1 MTTHLV
7 GIKIIAKV
15 EYAVTRQASMH
26 NTQENRN
33 RDDIKEVEEKLGRTS
48 RYMQE
53 VRNIGS
59 SMKKEE
65 ILLGKRR
72 VMQIIAELEDIRDI
86 LVDSVKDSLSPRQLS
101 VLDYEE
107 EDSEADPSVQFFG
120 VEWDSVFAKCFS
132 LGLNIRIFKQRL
144 ECGLVDSINLASI
157 LTDLSMVEKQMEQHS
172 IALLSGR
179 LSSEQLAQQLQ
190 QQVRVWKLGQVARSN
205 NMLGTQEEKV
215 KEGRKNCVKYR
226 KNKTE
231 NLAAKISETGNNER
245 RKSSLVDMKKKSS
258 IVEKLSSLLDYV

>member
-1 MTTHLV
+1 M
-7 GIKIIAKV
+7 G
-15 EYAVTRQASMH
+15 VTRQASMQSA
-26 NTQENRN
+26 QENRN
-33 RDDIKEVEEKLGRTS
+33 RDNINEVEEKLGRTT

-86 LVDSVKDSLSPRQLS
+86 LVDCVKDSLSPRQLS
-101 VLDYEE
+101 VLDYKE
-107 EDSEADPSVQFFG
+107 EDSETDPSVQFFG

-144 ECGLVDSINLASI
+144 ECGMVDSINLASI
-157 LTDLSMVEKQMEQHS
+157 
-172 IALLSGR
+172 LSGR

-190 QQVRVWKLGQVARSN
+190 QQVRVWKVGQVAGSN

-215 KEGRKNCVKYR
+215 KECRKNCVKYR

-231 NLAAKISETGNNER
+231 NLAAKISATGNYER

-258 IVEKLSSLLDYV
+258 IVERLSSLLDYV

>member
-1 MTTHLV
+1 M
-7 GIKIIAKV
+7 G
-15 EYAVTRQASMH
+15 VTRQASMQSA
-26 NTQENRN
+26 QEDRN
-33 RDDIKEVEEKLGRTS
+33 RDDIKEVEEKLGRTT

-72 VMQIIAELEDIRDI
+72 VMHIIAELEDIRDI
-86 LVDSVKDSLSPRQLS
+86 LVDCVKDSLSPRQLS

-107 EDSEADPSVQFFG
+107 EDSETDPSVQFFG

-144 ECGLVDSINLASI
+144 ECGIVDSINLASI

-190 QQVRVWKLGQVARSN
+190 QVKVWKVGQVARSN

-215 KEGRKNCVKYR
+215 KEGQKNFVKYR

-231 NLAAKISETGNNER
+231 NLAAKISATGNNVR
-245 RKSSLVDMKKKSS
+245 RKSSFVDMKKKSS

>member
-1 MTTHLV
+1 M
-7 GIKIIAKV
+7 G
-15 EYAVTRQASMH
+15 VTRQASMQSA
-26 NTQENRN
+26 QEDRN
-33 RDDIKEVEEKLGRTS
+33 RDDIKEVEEKLGRTT

-72 VMQIIAELEDIRDI
+72 VMHIIAELEDIRDI
-86 LVDSVKDSLSPRQLS
+86 LVDCVKDSLSPRQLS

-107 EDSEADPSVQFFG
+107 EDSETDPSVQFFG

-144 ECGLVDSINLASI
+144 ECGIVDSINLASI
-157 LTDLSMVEKQMEQHS
+157 LTDLSMMEQQS

-190 QQVRVWKLGQVARSN
+190 QQVKVWKVGQVARSN

-215 KEGRKNCVKYR
+215 KEGQKNFVKYR

-231 NLAAKISETGNNER
+231 NLAAKISATGNYER

-258 IVEKLSSLLDYV
+258 IVERLSSLLDYV

>member
-1 MTTHLV
+1 M
-7 GIKIIAKV
+7 G
-15 EYAVTRQASMH
+15 VTRQASMQSA
-26 NTQENRN
+26 QEDRN
-33 RDDIKEVEEKLGRTS
+33 RDDIKEVEEKLGRTT

-72 VMQIIAELEDIRDI
+72 VMHIIAELEDIRDI
-86 LVDSVKDSLSPRQLS
+86 LVDCVKDSLSPRQLS
-101 VLDYEE
+101 VLYEE
-107 EDSEADPSVQFFG
+107 EDSETDPSVQFFG

-144 ECGLVDSINLASI
+144 ECGMVDSINLASI

-190 QQVRVWKLGQVARSN
+190 QQVRVWKVGQVARSN

-215 KEGRKNCVKYR
+215 KECRKNCVKYR

-258 IVEKLSSLLDYV
+258 IVERLSSLLDYV

>member
-1 MTTHLV
+1 M
-7 GIKIIAKV
+7 G
-15 EYAVTRQASMH
+15 VTRQASMQSA
-26 NTQENRN
+26 QEDRN
-33 RDDIKEVEEKLGRTS
+33 RDDIKEVEEKLGRTT

-86 LVDSVKDSLSPRQLS
+86 LVDCVKDSLSPRQLS
-101 VLDYEE
+101 VLDYKE
-107 EDSEADPSVQFFG
+107 EDSETDPSVQFFG

-144 ECGLVDSINLASI
+144 ECGMVDSINLASI
-157 LTDLSMVEKQMEQHS
+157 LTDLSMVEKQMEQ
-172 IALLSGR
+172 
-179 LSSEQLAQQLQ
+179 
-190 QQVRVWKLGQVARSN
+190 QVRVWKVGQVARSN

-215 KEGRKNCVKYR
+215 KECRKNCVKYR

-231 NLAAKISETGNNER
+231 NLAAKISATGNYER

-258 IVEKLSSLLDYV
+258 IVERLSSLLDYV

>member
-1 MTTHLV
+1 
-7 GIKIIAKV
+7 
-15 EYAVTRQASMH
+15 
-26 NTQENRN
+26 
-33 RDDIKEVEEKLGRTS
+33 
-48 RYMQE
+48 MQE

-86 LVDSVKDSLSPRQLS
+86 LVDCVKDSLSPRHLA

-107 EDSEADPSVQFFG
+107 EDSETDPSVQFFG

-144 ECGLVDSINLASI
+144 EGGMVDSINLATI
-157 LTDLSMVEKQMEQHS
+157 LTDLKMVEKQMEQHS
-172 IALLSGR
+172 IALISGR

-190 QQVRVWKLGQVARSN
+190 HQLLVSQVGQVARSN
-205 NMLGTQEEKV
+205 NNIEEEGV
-215 KEGRKNCVKYR
+215 RASQEGRKNIAKYK
-226 KNKTE
+226 KN
-231 NLAAKISETGNNER
+231 
-245 RKSSLVDMKKKSS
+245 
-258 IVEKLSSLLDYV
+258 